1 MILSNR
7 DKPGMPAGSAVGLG
21 KNKAKKAW
29 VVRAKVWVNFDLL
42 LFCLPGII
50 ITFIYH
56 YIPIY
61 GVQIAFRKYR
71 PNRGI
76 TGSDWVGWANFERF
90 FRSPNAA
97 KIIVNTCVLSFYAL
111 VASFPVAILLA
122 LMLNSFRH
130 RRYRRFIQAVS
141 YAPYFISVVVM
152 CSMIILFLSPRVGM
166 VNELIRR
173 MGGETIN
180 FMGKSAYWRH
190 IYVWT
195 GVWQNM
201 GWNSVIYF
209 AALSNVSPDYH
220 EAAIVDGATKFQ
232 RVLRI
237 DLPFLKPVAT
247 MLLILNLGS
256 FFNIGVEKVLAL
268 QNDLNIGVSQIISTY
283 VYRMGLSNPNGSTD
297 PSFSAAV
304 GLFNSAINAVLLLAS
319 NWIVGKT
326 SDNSLW

>member
-1 MILSNR
+1 MYAVIRNDHGGPMVSR
-7 DKPGMPAGSAVGLG
+7 KTKP
-21 KNKAKKAW
+21 W
-29 VVRAKVWVNFDLL
+29 VVRARVWENFDLL
-42 LFCLPGII
+42 LFCLPGIV

-56 YIPIY
+56 YLPIY

-71 PNRGI
+71 PTRGI

-90 FRSPNAA
+90 FRSADA
-97 KIIVNTCVLSFYAL
+97 WQIIYNTFILSLYTLA
-111 VASFPVAILLA
+111 ASFPVAILLA

-130 RRYRRFIQAVS
+130 RRYRRVIQAVS

-152 CSMIILFLSPRVGM
+152 SGMIILFLSPRVGV
-166 VNELIRR
+166 VNTLIRGF
-173 MGGETIN
+173 GGEAIN

-195 GVWQNM
+195 DVWQKM

-209 AALSNVSPDYH
+209 AALAGVSPEYH

-247 MLLILNLGS
+247 MLLILNFGQ

-268 QNDLNIGVSQIISTY
+268 QNDLNIGVSQIIPTY
-283 VYRMGLSNPNGSTD
+283 VYKMGINNPNGSTD
-297 PSFSAAV
+297 ISFSTAV
-304 GLFNSAINAVLLLAS
+304 GLFNSVVNAVLLYGT
-319 NWIVGKT
+319 NWIVSKT
-326 SDNSLW
+326 SENSLF